1 MMKNKYILLL
11 CLLLFSLGAG
21 AQKSER
27 INIRKGNRAFQNKSY
42 VKSEV
47 YYRKALETNKKS
59 SVSMYN
65 LGNTLS
71 MEKKYSDAMKMYQS
85 AAKNEKDKS
94 KLASIYHNMGV
105 LLMANKDYA
114 NAIKAFSSSL
124 FNNPNDEETR
134 YNLALA
140 QKLLK
145 KQPQNKNKDKNKKDK
160 KKDKNKQNKKDKNK
174 QDQNKQNKDQN
185 KQNQQQQK
193 QNQNKMSKQNADQ
206 LLNAVMQEEKG
217 TQNKVKKQ
225 GIKGN
230 RLEKNW

>member
-1 MMKNKYILLL
+1 MMKNKYIWLF
-11 CLLLFSLGAG
+11 CLLFLSCGAF
-21 AQKSER
+21 AQKNER
-27 INIRKGNRAFQNKSY
+27 INIRKGNRAFENKSY

-59 SVSMYN
+59 SISMYN

-71 MEKKYSDAMKMYQS
+71 QQKKYNDAMKMYQS
-85 AAKNEKDKS
+85 AAKIEKDKA
-94 KLASIYHNMGV
+94 KLAHIYHNVGV

-114 NAIKAFSSSL
+114 NAVKAFSTSL

-145 KQPQNKNKDKNKKDK
+145 KQPPQKNKNNKNKDKKNKDKNKQD
-160 KKDKNKQNKKDKNK
+160 KDKNK

-185 KQNQQQQK
+185 KQQQQK
-193 QNQNKMSKQNADQ
+193 QNQNQMSKQNAEQ

-217 TQNKVKKQ
+217 TQNRVKKQ
-225 GIKGN
+225 GIRGN

>member
-1 MMKNKYILLL
+1 MMKNRYILLF
-11 CLLLFSLGAG
+11 CLLFLSFGAF
-21 AQKSER
+21 AQKNER
-27 INIRKGNRAFQNKSY
+27 INIRKGNKAYQNKSY

-47 YYRKALETNKKS
+47 YYRKALDTNKKS
-59 SVSMYN
+59 TVSMYN

-71 MEKKYSDAMKMYQS
+71 MEKKYNDAMKMYQS
-85 AAKNEKDKS
+85 AAKIEKDKS
-94 KLASIYHNMGV
+94 KLAHIYHNMGV

-114 NAIKAFSSSL
+114 NAVKAFSTSL

-145 KQPQNKNKDKNKKDK
+145 KQPPQKNKNKNNKNN
-160 KKDKNKQNKKDKNK
+160 KDKNKQNKDKNK

-185 KQNQQQQK
+185 KQNKQQQQQK
-193 QNQNKMSKQNADQ
+193 QNQMSKQNADQ

-217 TQNKVKKQ
+217 TQNKMKKQ